1 VREMT
6 RISPRLGAGFLPA
19 GLAMTMTVL
28 ASTRVAA
35 QAILAPVDTARTEAS
50 LKAVFANDF
59 RVGAALNVDQ
69 VYGRDLRGRA
79 IVNRH
84 FNTISPENLLK
95 WEFAQPERGRYAF
108 EAVDRYV
115 ELGERGGMFV
125 VGHALVWH
133 NQTPRWVFEDSA
145 GNPVS
150 RDTLLAR
157 LREHIQTVVGRYRG
171 RIGGWDVVNEA
182 LDEDGTLRQT
192 PWLRIIGPDYIR
204 LAFQYAHEA
213 DPGAEL
219 YYNDYS
225 LELPDKRA
233 GAVRLM
239 RELLAAGVPVTAIG
253 VQGHFK
259 MDWPTAAAEDS
270 TIDAFAALGL
280 KVNITELDID
290 VLPRRG
296 TSADVT
302 MRGPEPCDCRMNPY
316 VTGLPDSL
324 QAALA
329 QRYADFFAV
338 YRRHADVIDRVTF
351 WGVTDFDS
359 WLNNWPVR
367 GRTNHPL
374 LFGWRGETKPAFD
387 AVLRAGQTAAVLT
400 SPGGESTARSREE
413 WSAAPLQQ

>member
-1 VREMT
+1 MT
-6 RISPRLGAGFLPA
+6 TMMISRPRTALLSAGL
-19 GLAMTMTVL
+19 GLAMAVA
-28 ASTRVAA
+28 ASAPAAA
-35 QAILAPVDTARTEAS
+35 QAILPPREPARAEAS
-50 LKAVFANDF
+50 LKETFANDF
-59 RVGAALNVDQ
+59 RVGAALNLDQ
-69 VYGRDLRGRA
+69 VYGRDVRARA
-79 IVNRH
+79 IAERH

-95 WEFAQPERGRYAF
+95 WEYAQPERGRYAF
-108 EAVDRYV
+108 EAMDRYV
-115 ELGERGGMFV
+115 DYGQRHGMFV
-125 VGHALVWH
+125 VGHTLVWH

-182 LDEDGTLRQT
+182 LEEDGALRQT

-213 DPGAEL
+213 DPQAEL

-225 LELPDKRA
+225 LEQPAKRD
-233 GAVRLM
+233 GAVRLI
-239 RELLAAGVPVTAIG
+239 RELLQAGVPVHAVG
-253 VQGHFK
+253 LQGHHK
-259 MDWPTAAAEDS
+259 LDWPTMAAEDS
-270 TIDAFAALGL
+270 TIDAFAALGV

-296 TSADVT
+296 NGAEVT
-302 MRGPEPCDCRMNPY
+302 ARGPQGCDCRMNPY

-324 QAALA
+324 QQALA
-329 QRYADFFAV
+329 QRYGDFFAV
-338 YRRHADVIDRVTF
+338 YKRHADVIDRITF
-351 WGVTDFDS
+351 WGVGDADS
-359 WLNNWPVR
+359 WLNDWPVR

-374 LFGWRGETKPAFD
+374 LFGWRGETKAAFD
-387 AVLRAGQTAAVLT
+387 AVIAAARGAVA
-400 SPGGESTARSREE
+400 SSGGGDTQARVAEV